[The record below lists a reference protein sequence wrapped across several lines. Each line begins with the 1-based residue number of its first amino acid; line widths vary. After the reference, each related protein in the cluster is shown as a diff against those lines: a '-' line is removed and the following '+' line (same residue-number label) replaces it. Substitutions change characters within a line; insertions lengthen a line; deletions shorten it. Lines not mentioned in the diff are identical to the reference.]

1 MKLILLIQFEV
12 KKKSYSTIRHRF
24 DMKKISGDLVLF
36 KVIEFTPLI
45 EITPFDC
52 NTNLINVK
60 KCYQL

>member
-1 MKLILLIQFEV
+1 
-12 KKKSYSTIRHRF
+12 
-24 DMKKISGDLVLF
+24 MKKISGDLVLF

-52 NTNLINVK
+52 NTNLINAK